1 MNVVS
6 RIDHAILRPEITDEM
21 LKQEIEKIRN
31 LPLASVC
38 VKPYHVKLAKELL
51 KNTFIKV
58 GTVIGFPHGS
68 NLIDVKADETLDA
81 MLDGADKIDFVVN
94 IGKLLSN
101 DFTYIKNEIEKI
113 SGLVNGY
120 SGGIISKVI
129 IESGLLT
136 KELIEK
142 VCQIALQTDVD
153 FIKTSTGFNGAGAN
167 LEDIEIIKSIVGNNK
182 KIKASGGI
190 KNREQTQDFIDA
202 GCERIG
208 TSATIEI
215 LNGEISKN
223 NY

>member
-51 KNTFIKV
+51 KNTIIKV

-68 NLIDVKADETLDA
+68 NLIDVKASETLDA
-81 MLDGADKIDFVVN
+81 MLDGADEIDFVIN

-113 SGLVNGY
+113 SELVNGY
-120 SGGIISKVI
+120 GATSKVI

-142 VCQIALQTDVD
+142 VCQITLQTDVNY
-153 FIKTSTGFNGAGAN
+153 IKTSTGFNGIGAN
-167 LEDIEIIKSIVGNNK
+167 LNDIEIIKSIVGNNK

-190 KNREQTQDFIDA
+190 KNREQAQKFIDI

-215 LNGEISKN
+215 LNGENSKN
-223 NY
+223 DY